1 MPRNMCSSP
10 PHNKIDICHITADPA
25 IKSQGSVI
33 SDHGSIIPYLWV
45 RTFRVVNAMFEK
57 ILFPTDFSEY
67 AKRTLDC
74 IAGLPG
80 IGEIH
85 LLHVIEGT
93 TKIARGDWVLD
104 DVREEAERQ
113 INEEKMSLQ
122 HPRARIIS
130 RIEAITSGSIAE
142 AILRIAREE
151 QISTI
156 VMGARGKGLIKGIF
170 LGSVSSKV
178 IKHAQT
184 HVLIMRY
191 KVIEELTG
199 TKFEKFCPRILSKV
213 LCPTD
218 FSVHSDNALRV
229 LLRAGPDHIIL
240 LHAVSS
246 AETENE
252 LAFAVNNARVMLEKK
267 CAALKDRG
275 FSVHSIVSEGNPA
288 AVINDTAE
296 AEDVSLICMSSYGK
310 GWVGEHV
317 LGTTSFEVAR
327 TTKRPVIILR
337 TTGNIPVPDE
347 SPDKIS

>member
-1 MPRNMCSSP
+1 
-10 PHNKIDICHITADPA
+10 
-25 IKSQGSVI
+25 
-33 SDHGSIIPYLWV
+33 
-45 RTFRVVNAMFEK
+45 MFER

-80 IGEIH
+80 SVEIH

-93 TKIARGDWVLD
+93 TKIARGAWVLD
-104 DVREEAERQ
+104 SVREEAERQ
-113 INEEKMSLQ
+113 IDEEKMSLQ
-122 HPRARIIS
+122 HPRVRIVS
-130 RIEAITSGSIAE
+130 RIETITSGSIAD
-142 AILRIAREE
+142 AILRIACEE

-191 KVIEELTG
+191 RVIEELTG
-199 TKFEKFCPRILSKV
+199 KKFEKFCPRILSKV

-218 FSVHSDNALRV
+218 FSVHSDNALRI
-229 LLRAGPDHIIL
+229 LSGTGPDHIIL

-246 AETENE
+246 AETEDE
-252 LAFAVNNARVMLEKK
+252 IVFAIQNAQVMLEKK
-267 CAALKDRG
+267 CEMLEARG
-275 FSVHSIVSEGNPA
+275 FSVRSIVSQGNPA
-288 AVINDTAE
+288 SVINKVAE
-296 AEDVSLICMSSYGK
+296 AEDVSLIGMSSYGK

-317 LGTTSFEVAR
+317 LGSTSFEVAR
-327 TTKRPVIILR
+327 TTKRPVIILH
-337 TTGNIPVPDE
+337 TTGTIPGPDE
-347 SPDKIS
+347 SSYKIS